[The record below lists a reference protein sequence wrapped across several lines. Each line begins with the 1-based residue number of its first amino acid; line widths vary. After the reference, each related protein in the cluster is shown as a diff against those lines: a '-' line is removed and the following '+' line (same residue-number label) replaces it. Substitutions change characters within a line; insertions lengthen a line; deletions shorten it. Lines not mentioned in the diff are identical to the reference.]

1 MASPEQPDAAEVVG
15 QELVTLSRRLRNG
28 ARGIYAEGGL
38 TFVEFSLLALISD
51 NPGINAASL
60 ARAANIDKSTA
71 SRQLGELRRRGL
83 LRRTQDATSSRSQSL
98 EVTQEALDTLS
109 EIRRRSGDAIARR
122 LDAWTQDDLELFATL
137 LRRYNDADAT

>member
-1 MASPEQPDAAEVVG
+1 MDSPGQHDAAQVVG

-28 ARGIYAEGGL
+28 ARDIYAEGGL

-71 SRQLGELRRRGL
+71 SRQLAELRRRGL
-83 LRRTQDATSSRSQSL
+83 LRRSQESTSSRSQAL
-98 EVTQEALDTLS
+98 KPTQEAVDVLGD
-109 EIRRRSGDAIARR
+109 IRRRSGEAIAAR
-122 LDAWTQDDLELFATL
+122 LESWTPEDLELFATL
-137 LRRYNDADAT
+137 LRRYNNADTE

>member
-28 ARGIYAEGGL
+28 ARDIYAEGGL

-98 EVTQEALDTLS
+98 EVTQEALDLS
-109 EIRRRSGDAIARR
+109 LIHI
-122 LDAWTQDDLELFATL
+122 
-137 LRRYNDADAT
+137 

>member
-1 MASPEQPDAAEVVG
+1 MDSPGQHDAAQVVG

-28 ARGIYAEGGL
+28 ARDIYAEGGL

-71 SRQLGELRRRGL
+71 SRQLAELRRRGL
-83 LRRTQDATSSRSQSL
+83 LRRSQESTSSRSQAL
-98 EVTQEALDTLS
+98 EPTQEAVDVLGD
-109 EIRRRSGDAIARR
+109 IRRRSGEAIAAR
-122 LDAWTQDDLELFATL
+122 LESWTPEDLELFATL
-137 LRRYNDADAT
+137 LRRYNNADTE

>member
-1 MASPEQPDAAEVVG
+1 MDSPGQHDAAQVVG

-28 ARGIYAEGGL
+28 ARDIYAEGGL

-71 SRQLGELRRRGL
+71 SRQLAELRRRGL
-83 LRRTQDATSSRSQSL
+83 LHRSQESTSSRSQAL
-98 EVTQEALDTLS
+98 EPTQEAVDVLGD
-109 EIRRRSGDAIARR
+109 IRRRSGEAIAAR
-122 LDAWTQDDLELFATL
+122 LESWTPEDLELFATL
-137 LRRYNDADAT
+137 LRRYNDADTE